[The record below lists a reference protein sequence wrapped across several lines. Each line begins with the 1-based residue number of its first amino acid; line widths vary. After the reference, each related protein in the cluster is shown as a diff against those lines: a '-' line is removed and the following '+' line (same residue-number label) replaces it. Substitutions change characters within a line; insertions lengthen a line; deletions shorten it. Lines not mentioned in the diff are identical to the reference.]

1 MAANNPNK
9 EVISTQ
15 VLTHST
21 GAVNNGD
28 EKHKKGEVFVTHVA
42 GSKAAVA
49 QKIFNEHAREKP
61 RKDVIAMMI
70 RETGLTQSGAST
82 YYQNMK
88 KSAGM
93 VGKRELVTTQIVQG
107 GTTPPSSGGV
117 PSAVATTTA
126 AK

>member
-9 EVISTQ
+9 ETISTQ
-15 VLTHST
+15 TLTHST
-21 GAVNNGD
+21 GAVNTGD
-28 EKHKKGEVFVTHVA
+28 GKEGKGVFVTHVV
-42 GSKAAVA
+42 GSKAAIA
-49 QKIFNEHAREKP
+49 QKIFNEHGREKP

-88 KSAGM
+88 KNAGM
-93 VGKRELVTTQIVQG
+93 VHKRELVTTKIEQG
-107 GTTPPSSGGV
+107 GHTPPSSGGI